1 MNSLRVR
8 FLSAFN
14 LSLTTMPTHHCSRNA
29 LALLVLATSSAGAQQ
44 RPAAR
49 PLGAVLATS
58 TEALGALSAVREL
71 PGGRL
76 LVNDPVKKRVL
87 LMDSTLALLGV
98 VADSTTSAASYGTRA
113 GGLIAYRGDSTLF
126 VDPSSL
132 SMLVIDPA
140 GKIARVMAAPR
151 PDDVAFLVGGPLGN
165 PGFDAQGRL
174 VYRTLN
180 RNFGGPRPQPG
191 QPFTPPPQPDT
202 APIIRFDLATRKL
215 DTAAFI
221 KTPKVR
227 MNMLQTERGMSMTST
242 IDPIPV
248 LDDWAVLNDGSIA
261 LVRGRDYHVDYVDAD
276 GTRRSGAKI
285 PFDWQRLSDDDKTAI
300 IDSTRKAIEAQRAAG
315 GGPGSG
321 APPSGAAAIT
331 GGGGGMV
338 VTVNAGPGGVQ
349 TQVGGPPPAGAIQLP
364 PLSFFPVSELADYR
378 PAFAGGSTRADAE
391 GRLWIRTI
399 PTKPLAGG
407 AEYDVIDRDGKLVDR
422 VAIPKGTTI
431 IGFGPRG
438 IVYLGI
444 RDTAGVHVVRTRAR

>member
-1 MNSLRVR
+1 V
-8 FLSAFN
+8 
-14 LSLTTMPTHHCSRNA
+14 
-29 LALLVLATSSAGAQQ
+29 
-44 RPAAR
+44 AR
-49 PLGAVLATS
+49 PLAPVLATS

-87 LMDSTLALLGV
+87 LMDSTLAVLGV
-98 VADSTTSAASYGTRA
+98 VADSTTSAASYGTRP

-151 PDDVAFLVGGPLGN
+151 PNDVAFLVGGAFGN

-174 VYRTLN
+174 IYRTLN
-180 RNFGGPRPQPG
+180 RNFGPPPQPG

-202 APIIRFDLATRKL
+202 VPIIRFDLATRKL

-221 KTPKVR
+221 KTPRFR
-227 MNMLQTERGMSMTST
+227 MNVLQTERGMSMSPT

-248 LDDWAVLNDGSIA
+248 VDDWAVLPDGGIA
-261 LVRGRDYHVDYVDAD
+261 LVRGRDYHVDFIDAD
-276 GTRRSGAKI
+276 GTRRSTAKI

-300 IDSTRKAIEAQRAAG
+300 IDSARKVVEAQRAAG
-315 GGPGSG
+315 GGPGGG
-321 APPSGAAAIT
+321 ATAGGPAAIT
-331 GGGGGMV
+331 GTGGATV
-338 VTVNAGPGGVQ
+338 VTVTGGPGGPQ
-349 TQVGGPPPAGAIQLP
+349 TQVGGPPPPAGTVQLP
-364 PLSFFPVSELADYR
+364 PPSFFPASELADYR
-378 PAFAGGSTRADAE
+378 PAFAGGSVRADAE
-391 GRLWIRTI
+391 GRVWVRTI

-422 VAIPKGTTI
+422 VAIPRSTTI
-431 IGFGPRG
+431 VGFGPKG

-444 RDTAGVHVVRTRAR
+444 RDAAGVHVVRARAK

>member
-1 MNSLRVR
+1 
-8 FLSAFN
+8 
-14 LSLTTMPTHHCSRNA
+14 MPTHHRSKNA
-29 LALLVLATSSAGAQQ
+29 LALLVLATSAAAAQQ

-71 PGGRL
+71 PGGKL
-76 LVNDPVKKRVL
+76 LVNDPVRKRVL
-87 LMDSTLALLGV
+87 LMDSTLAVLGV
-98 VADSTTSAASYGTRA
+98 VADSTTSAASYGTRP

-140 GKIARVMAAPR
+140 GRIARVMAAPR
-151 PDDVAFLVGGPLGN
+151 PNDVGFLVGGPLGN

-180 RNFGGPRPQPG
+180 RNFGGPGPQPG
-191 QPFTPPPQPDT
+191 QPFTPPPQPDS

-221 KTPKVR
+221 KTLKIR
-227 MNMLQTERGMSMTST
+227 MNMLQTERGISMTNT

-248 LDDWAVLNDGSIA
+248 VDDWAVLPDGGIA

-276 GTRRSGAKI
+276 GTRRSGGKI
-285 PFDWQRLSDDDKTAI
+285 PFDWQRLSDDAKTAL
-300 IDSTRKAIEAQRAAG
+300 IDSTRKAMEAQRAAG
-315 GGPGSG
+315 GGPGG
-321 APPSGAAAIT
+321 GGPPGGAAAIT

-338 VTVNAGPGGVQ
+338 VTVTGGPGGVQ
-349 TQVGGPPPAGAIQLP
+349 TQVGGPPPAGGAITLP
-364 PLSFFPVSELADYR
+364 PLAFVTPSELADYR

-391 GRLWIRTI
+391 GRLWVRTI
-399 PTKPLAGG
+399 PVRPLTGG

-431 IGFGPRG
+431 IGFGPKG
-438 IVYLGI
+438 IVYLGV
-444 RDTAGVHVVRTRAR
+444 RDAAGVHVVRARAR

>member
-1 MNSLRVR
+1 
-8 FLSAFN
+8 
-14 LSLTTMPTHHCSRNA
+14 MPTHLCSRNA
-29 LALLVLATSSAGAQQ
+29 LALLVLATSTAAGAQQ
-44 RPAAR
+44 RPVAR
-49 PLGAVLATS
+49 PLGPVLATS
-58 TEALGALSAVREL
+58 TEALGALSAVRQL
-71 PGGRL
+71 PGGKL
-76 LVNDPVKKRVL
+76 LVNDPVRKRVL
-87 LMDSTLALLGV
+87 LLDSTLAVVSV

-140 GKIARVMAAPR
+140 GRIARVMAAPR
-151 PDDVAFLVGGPLGN
+151 PNDVGFLVGGPFGN

-180 RNFGGPRPQPG
+180 RNFGGPPPQPG

-221 KTPKVR
+221 KTPRVR
-227 MNMLQTERGMSMTST
+227 MNMMRTERGMSVTST

-248 LDDWAVLNDGSIA
+248 VDDWAVLPDGGIA

-276 GTRRSGAKI
+276 GTRRSGGKI
-285 PFDWQRLSDDDKTAI
+285 PFDWQRLNDEQKTAL
-300 IDSTRKAIEAQRAAG
+300 IDSTRKAIEAQRAGG
-315 GGPGSG
+315 GGPG
-321 APPSGAAAIT
+321 GAASIT
-331 GGGGGMV
+331 GGGGQV
-338 VTVNAGPGGVQ
+338 IVSVTTGPGGGGTQ
-349 TQVGGPPPAGAIQLP
+349 TQVGGPPPGGGAVQLP
-364 PLSFFPVSELADYR
+364 PPSFYAPNELADYR
-378 PAFAGGSTRADAE
+378 PAFAGGSVRADAE

-407 AEYDVIDRDGKLVDR
+407 AEYDVIDREGKLVER

-431 IGFGPRG
+431 IGFGSGG
-438 IVYLGI
+438 IVYLGV
-444 RDTAGVHVVRTRAR
+444 RDTTGVHVVRARAH